1 VFVLTSIQTCEA
13 VRSGRRL
20 LACHDAPTT
29 SAEHHRTT
37 MAIDAATKI
46 LIILQAG
53 TDSHEGRAR
62 ALHAVLYAR
71 ELDEA
76 GATVRLVF
84 DGAGTAWLA
93 RWRSADGA
101 SSRAGSLF
109 AELAKQ
115 GLTYEVCDYCAGAFD
130 VKEDLLEAGEGLAGA
145 YMDHPSVAARL
156 AEGFAVW
163 IL

>member
-1 VFVLTSIQTCEA
+1 
-13 VRSGRRL
+13 
-20 LACHDAPTT
+20 
-29 SAEHHRTT
+29 

-53 TDSHEGRAR
+53 TESHEGRAR

-71 ELDEA
+71 ELDEV
-76 GATVRLVF
+76 GATVRRVF

-115 GLTYEVCDYCAGAFD
+115 GLAYEVCDYCAGAFD
-130 VKEDLLEAGEGLAGA
+130 VKEDLLEAGEALAGA
-145 YMDHPSVAARL
+145 YMDHPSVAARV

>member
-1 VFVLTSIQTCEA
+1 
-13 VRSGRRL
+13 
-20 LACHDAPTT
+20 
-29 SAEHHRTT
+29 

-71 ELDEA
+71 ELDED

-84 DGAGTAWLA
+84 DGAGTA
-93 RWRSADGA
+93 RWRSADGP

-130 VKEDLLEAGEGLAGA
+130 VKEDLLEAGEALAGA
-145 YMDHPSVAARL
+145 YMDHPSVAARV
-156 AEGFAVW
+156 ADGFAVW